1 MQTLQKYISS
11 SFQKKKKKRKGER
24 ERENT
29 NAENSTIS
37 SLSSIKRYVSGQLI
51 IEYIMQKV
59 AVVFCQLE
67 IGNE

>member
-11 SFQKKKKKRKGER
+11 SFQKKKKKGKER
-24 ERENT
+24 RENT

-51 IEYIMQKV
+51 IEYVMQKE
-59 AVVFCQLE
+59 AVVFQQLE

>member
-11 SFQKKKKKRKGER
+11 SFQKKGKEK
-24 ERENT
+24 NT

-37 SLSSIKRYVSGQLI
+37 SLSSIKRYVSEQLI
-51 IEYIMQKV
+51 IEYVMQKE
-59 AVVFCQLE
+59 AVVFQQLE